1 MTTAPHADIVADI
14 ARRLD
19 VNGRHRYGLSDLNQI
34 QHGLQAAWL
43 AEQAGDPPSLIA
55 AALLHDIG
63 HMLHELGENPAEAGI
78 DDRHEDVGHAYLV
91 EHFGPEVTEPVRLHV
106 AAKRY
111 LCGKEADYFARLSQD
126 SVLSLSLQGGPMS
139 ADEIAAFEHLPFWQE
154 AVRLRRYDEGAK
166 AKGLQTPQLA
176 HFLPYVAQ
184 SLRRG

>member
-1 MTTAPHADIVADI
+1 MGEDIVADI

-43 AEQAGDPPSLIA
+43 AERAGDPPSLIA

-78 DDRHEDVGHAYLV
+78 DDRHEEVGDAYLRDR
-91 EHFGPEVTEPVRLHV
+91 FGPDVCEPVRLHV

-111 LCGKEADYFARLSQD
+111 LTAVEPDYMGRLSGP
-126 SVLSLSLQGGPMS
+126 SITSLMLQGGPMS
-139 ADEIAAFEHLPFWQE
+139 PAEQE
-154 AVRLRRYDEGAK
+154 AFRGNPHWQAALRLRRYDEAAKVAGA
-166 AKGLQTPQLA
+166 GTPSLA
-176 HFLPYVAQ
+176 HFLPLLARVA
-184 SLRRG
+184 RA